1 MDNNKSYKT
10 IVKTTGLIGTVQ
22 VFQIVFGLIRNKVLA
37 ILVGTHGIGIW
48 GLYKNF
54 TDMATNISMLG
65 LDQSGVRQIA
75 KNAEQK
81 ETVAKTVFILQYAIL
96 FVSILSTII
105 SFIFAKQISEYIFE
119 TEKYTIGVRI
129 VSFAI
134 LFHGI
139 SMGQRAILNGFRYIK
154 ELAISQIIGAIG
166 GSVVAILAVY
176 FFDLRG
182 IAWYV
187 LSIPLIAAVTM
198 GWFVRKMK
206 VKTLVPTIKE
216 AKKELGQL
224 LEIGIAFSVAGAV
237 ATIMT
242 LLSRV
247 YITRYFDIETV
258 GIYQASWT
266 ISNIYVGTILT
277 AMGVDLM
284 PRLMKVTESNAKMNK
299 LINEQMELGMLVAS
313 IGVVGILVFSPIV
326 LHLLYSSEFIVGT
339 NIIRWQVLGVSFRV
353 LAFPFSYG
361 IMARGKSLIYI
372 IVQSVFWVGE
382 YLLLILF
389 INLFGFDGLG
399 ISYFVAYSGYFTM
412 TLIASRYIFNFRF
425 SKLLKKV
432 ILISYLFIAAAFLLS
447 NLLPN
452 TYSIA
457 LGVVLLIGQAIW
469 INHELKN
476 KMDMNLWQYIKG
488 KLNKKRN
495 KGGK

>member
-1 MDNNKSYKT
+1 M
-10 IVKTTGLIGTVQ
+10 
-22 VFQIVFGLIRNKVLA
+22 
-37 ILVGTHGIGIW
+37 
-48 GLYKNF
+48 
-54 TDMATNISMLG
+54 
-65 LDQSGVRQIA
+65 
-75 KNAEQK
+75 
-81 ETVAKTVFILQYAIL
+81 
-96 FVSILSTII
+96 
-105 SFIFAKQISEYIFE
+105 
-119 TEKYTIGVRI
+119 
-129 VSFAI
+129 
-134 LFHGI
+134 GI
-139 SMGQRAILNGFRYIK
+139 S
-154 ELAISQIIGAIG
+154 
-166 GSVVAILAVY
+166 
-176 FFDLRG
+176 
-182 IAWYV
+182 
-187 LSIPLIAAVTM
+187 
-198 GWFVRKMK
+198 
-206 VKTLVPTIKE
+206 
-216 AKKELGQL
+216 
-224 LEIGIAFSVAGAV
+224 FSVAGAV

-277 AMGVDLM
+277 DMGVDLM
-284 PRLMKVTESNAKMNK
+284 PRLMKVTRSNTKLNK
-299 LINEQMELGMLVAS
+299 LVNEQMELGMLVAS

-339 NIIRWQVLGVSFRV
+339 NIIRWQVLGVSLRV

-389 INLFGFDGLG
+389 IKLVGFDGLG
-399 ISYFVAYSGYFTM
+399 INYFVAYSGYFTM
-412 TLIASRYIFNFRF
+412 ILIASRYIFNFRF

-457 LGVVLLIGQAIW
+457 LGVALLIGQAIW

-476 KMDMNLWQYIKG
+476 KMDMNLWQYIKC

>member
-1 MDNNKSYKT
+1 MTENKSYKT
-10 IVKTTGLIGTVQ
+10 IVKTTGLIGAVQ

-37 ILVGTHGIGIW
+37 ILVGTHGVGIW

-54 TDMATNISMLG
+54 TDMATKISMLG
-65 LDQSGVRQIA
+65 LDSSGVRQIA

-96 FVSILSTII
+96 FVSIIFTII

-258 GIYQASWT
+258 GIYQASFT

-284 PRLMKVTESNAKMNK
+284 PRLMKVTGSNTKMNK

-339 NIIRWQVLGVSFRV
+339 NIIRWQVLGVSLRV
-353 LAFPFSYG
+353 LTFPFSYG

-372 IVQSVFWVGE
+372 IVQSMFWVGE
-382 YLLLILF
+382 YLLLIIF
-389 INLFGFDGLG
+389 IKLYGFDGLG
-399 ISYFVAYSGYFTM
+399 INYFVAYIIYFVVLLFIYQIIFKFKFSM
-412 TLIASRYIFNFRF
+412 LLIEI
-425 SKLLKKV
+425 
-432 ILISYLFIAAAFLLS
+432 ILISYLFVIIAFLIS
-447 NLLPN
+447 NLLHN
-452 TYSIA
+452 NYSIP
-457 LGVVLLIGQAIW
+457 LGIVLLTIQILW
-469 INHELKN
+469 INGKLKN
-476 KMDMNLWQYIKG
+476 KMDMDLWQYIK
-488 KLNKKRN
+488 KIINKKRN
-495 KGGK
+495 KNN